1 MPRNFSRMLPPSC
14 DKDGARAPGFCSFLG
29 TRSILPHLPRLKFA
43 LTAPPPATSTLLVR
57 MPRVP
62 ARGEETRK
70 EGGRSSLKKK
80 TNKKPPSTREATVEG
95 STPPRRRC
103 CLPERTTRRVV
114 GRIAPLL
121 METHRVRWAGD
132 SISQHAPRRA
142 RPAATWG
149 LAPALARRRC
159 IGARGG
165 CSHGGACGDG
175 GGNE

>member
-1 MPRNFSRMLPPSC
+1 MALELLGSVVFSVPEAFP
-14 DKDGARAPGFCSFLG
+14 
-29 TRSILPHLPRLKFA
+29 PHLPRRVFA

-57 MPRVP
+57 MPRAP
-62 ARGEETRK
+62 AVGRGDT
-70 EGGRSSLKKK
+70 EGRRRDVVKNKK
-80 TNKKPPSTREATVEG
+80 TKKPPSARKVTVEG

-121 METHRVRWAGD
+121 METHRVRWVGD